1 MKVAL
6 WRLGSGLIVLPA
18 QVISLFLVFHGAGE
32 AVGDLYRRLLPPAGA
47 PRGRAREGAPLFGL
61 LLLGI
66 PVAMAMSGA
75 ALTMIFTLVRMVY
88 YPFWALSAPAADLR
102 HSWGGP
108 TPAGATLVHWLVG
121 FLVSLAFFPQ
131 TSRGLMLT
139 LVATP
144 AGFIAAFGLA
154 EINRRFT
161 DPVRDYVRGMMID
174 RSWTSAEAR
183 APTRRL
189 IKNSEVP

>member
-121 FLVSLAFFPQ
+121 VFV
-131 TSRGLMLT
+131 
-139 LVATP
+139 LVAGDLVVRGGGHLLRRLVFPPLPEDQPARVTPPGSAQRSSVP
-144 AGFIAAFGLA
+144 AG
-154 EINRRFT
+154 RRGT
-161 DPVRDYVRGMMID
+161 PRPR
-174 RSWTSAEAR
+174 
-183 APTRRL
+183 
-189 IKNSEVP
+189 

>member
-6 WRLGSGLIVLPA
+6 WRLGSGLVALPA

-108 TPAGATLVHWLVG
+108 TPAGATLWNIAT
-121 FLVSLAFFPQ
+121 SLD
-131 TSRGLMLT
+131 S
-139 LVATP
+139 VAP
-144 AGFIAAFGLA
+144 G
-154 EINRRFT
+154 
-161 DPVRDYVRGMMID
+161 
-174 RSWTSAEAR
+174 
-183 APTRRL
+183 PTRTTTASHRHTAAAGSSDTS
-189 IKNSEVP
+189 KVGSVEASR